1 MILDRDQLFELAQ
14 FSMIRMD
21 GAWFMAVAKQ
31 FGKEAAWQTDVAAW
45 RQLSY
50 VMGKKLRG
58 MLPAEPKWPADFL
71 DALEVLCTVMKIDG
85 RTVTVEGGT
94 ITVRVTDCETQK
106 AIAKAGIADCGIA
119 TAETYQG
126 LARGIYGKDF
136 TLDVR
141 HTKNLNRGADCCEI
155 VLTAPVSR

>member
-1 MILDRDQLFELAQ
+1 MILDRNQLFELAQ

-21 GAWFMAVAKQ
+21 GAWFMAVAQK
-31 FGKEAAWQTDVAAW
+31 FGKEAAWETDVAAW

-50 VMGKKLRG
+50 VMGKRLRG
-58 MLPAEPKWPADFL
+58 MLTAEPKWPDDFL
-71 DALEVLCTVMKIDG
+71 DVLEVLCTVMKMEG
-85 RTVTVEGGT
+85 RSITVDGGT

-119 TAETYQG
+119 TAETYRG
-126 LARGIYGKDF
+126 LARGIYGKEF